1 VGTLLTG
8 SAIALA
14 LAGPDGPG
22 ALLSAVPLVAL
33 FTLVVIR
40 QVISGVVQPPRVDR
54 TRPLDIAIVPLAIVS
69 VVIMAG
75 RLGGV
80 LL

>member
-1 VGTLLTG
+1 MGTMLTG
-8 SAIALA
+8 SAAVHA

-22 ALLSAVPLVAL
+22 PMLAVVPLVGLFAL
-33 FTLVVIR
+33 VLIR
-40 QVISGVVQPPRVDR
+40 QVISGVLQPPRAHR
-54 TRPLDIAIVPLAIVS
+54 TRPLDVAIVPLAIVA

-75 RLGGV
+75 RLGDV